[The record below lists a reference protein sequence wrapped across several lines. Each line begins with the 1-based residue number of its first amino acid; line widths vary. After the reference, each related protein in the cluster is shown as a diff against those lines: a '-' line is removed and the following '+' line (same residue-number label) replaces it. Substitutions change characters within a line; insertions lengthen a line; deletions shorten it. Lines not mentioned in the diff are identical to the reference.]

1 MEHTSRTERYRRER
15 SRSKRRARRR
25 LATSAVIVAFFALAC
40 MLWISYN
47 GGMFDR
53 GTGLAGTGDE
63 HAAGNGGA
71 GTALPGGTDK
81 GADAADASPSESH
94 ARPGDGDEGGK
105 TGTASGKP
113 DDAGTTPA
121 AGSPGTQGG
130 QAGDAEAA
138 MDDPE
143 RVHIT
148 FTGDVIFA
156 GNVEAVLRRNGYDFP
171 YKHVRPF
178 LEDADLTVANLETPI
193 TERGEAA
200 IKEYAY
206 RSSPKALP
214 DFRQAGFDV
223 VNLANNHILDY
234 GTVGLL
240 DTFDHLDKAGIQW
253 FGAGRD
259 IDEAFRPV
267 ILDVKGTKIAF
278 LGFSKVV
285 PTESWKAGNNHPGV
299 ADTYALKKPLEAIR
313 NAKKQADL
321 VIVVVHWGVERQDTP
336 EKYQKDF
343 AREYIDAGADLVV
356 GGHPHVLQGFESYK
370 EKWIAYSLGNFIFT
384 MNENPKT
391 WETVILQASCSK
403 TDGCALRA
411 VPVLTRLADPQP
423 MAAEEASK
431 LYRRLTDISF
441 GAEIGEGGIVRNKS
455 ASTQQTAVLPNPTR

>member
-15 SRSKRRARRR
+15 SRSKRRALRR

-40 MLWISYN
+40 VLWVSCN

-53 GTGLAGTGDE
+53 GIGLAGTGDE
-63 HAAGNGGA
+63 HAGNGGA
-71 GTALPGGTDK
+71 GKTPPGGADK
-81 GADAADASPSESH
+81 ASDGANAAPSGSNV
-94 ARPGDGDEGGK
+94 RPGDGAGDGK
-105 TGTASGKP
+105 TGAASDKP
-113 DDAGTTPA
+113 GDAGTTPA
-121 AGSPGTQGG
+121 TGSPGPKGG

-143 RVHIT
+143 RVQIT

-156 GNVEAVLRRNGYDFP
+156 GNVEAVLRNNGYDFP
-171 YKHVRPF
+171 YKHVRPL
-178 LEDADLTVANLETPI
+178 LENADLTVANLETPI

-200 IKEYAY
+200 DKEYAY
-206 RSSPKALP
+206 RSPPKALP
-214 DFRQAGFDV
+214 AFRQAGFDL

-259 IDEAFRPV
+259 IEEAFRPV
-267 ILDVKGTKIAF
+267 ILEVKGTKIAF

-285 PTESWKAGNNHPGV
+285 PTESWKAGKNHPGV

-321 VIVVVHWGVERQDTP
+321 VIVVAHWGVERQDTP
-336 EKYQKDF
+336 EPYQKDF
-343 AREYIDAGADLVV
+343 ARQYIDAGADLVV

-411 VPVLTRLADPQP
+411 VPVLTKLANPQP
-423 MAAEEASK
+423 MAAEDASK
-431 LYRRLTDISF
+431 LYRRLSGISI
-441 GAEIGEGGIVRNKS
+441 GAEIGEDGIVRNKS
-455 ASTQQTAVLPNPTR
+455 ASSQ